1 MYTYSTY
8 LLLHVHAQQDVDVHD
23 TMIYICFSTT
33 VHVASEQ
40 QLDSRQYRFY

>member
-1 MYTYSTY
+1 MYTYTRSQ
-8 LLLHVHAQQDVDVHD
+8 AQNVDVHD